1 MISIKHL
8 SGPLTGQE
16 QVFGDER
23 ERIVIG
29 RDPDLC
35 QVVYPPE
42 FTVVGREHVALLRKL
57 SGDYALDIFGDHY
70 TEVDG
75 NPGDAEESIPSG
87 AKFVLGRH
95 GGPSFTVTINRSD
108 ISKALPLTQPQ
119 ARHVP
124 LRAAAARAR
133 RYAFTGLAIAL
144 LAVIGLGLAIRI
156 DLRHQRAEQRR
167 AAFVAA
173 KTMMLA
179 NQVEA
184 VAGQQKQSAA
194 TQISGQE
201 RERLNRSVF
210 AVVLRDAN
218 GHERLLGTS
227 WPVRPNL
234 LATNAHV
241 AKDFDKLA
249 KGESLVVRPPGG
261 SSTEYPVVGTM
272 IHPGYD
278 ALQKYESSDPFYV
291 PTFGK
296 RGITMLGLGVPGYDV
311 AVLKIDGQLPP
322 DVILPIAD
330 TKEIEQLAPGDPV
343 ATSGYPNENV
353 MGQEV
358 QPLGRTPEIQVGNV
372 TALTDFFFLP
382 SDVRHGRMVHH
393 NMPTAGGASGSPIID
408 RFGKVVAVHNAGN
421 LYSTST
427 GDRLSRVQ
435 INYAQRADMVSE
447 LIDGAA
453 DAQVKI
459 DLTYW
464 QGQTAGFKRGFDAV
478 IPVLL
483 RDDRPQGATG
493 DPTAT
498 FDSKDELTT
507 EQVLPQNN
515 PKSGK
520 MRGKTFHF
528 SLKAGSKHL
537 FIIYAQ
543 DMAPVGLALAIKDG
557 RVIAG
562 STDVKSNNLWYQ
574 KIAFA
579 PAGNV
584 DLDVLVSGLDQDTS
598 YTFRDY
604 EWNNV
609 VN

>member
-1 MISIKHL
+1 MIIIKHL

-16 QVFGDER
+16 QTFADDR

-29 RDPDLC
+29 RDPELC

-70 TEVDG
+70 TEVNGSAAD
-75 NPGDAEESIPSG
+75 PEEPIPTR

-95 GGPSFTVTINRSD
+95 GGPSFLVTIDRSHV
-108 ISKALPLTQPQ
+108 SKALPMTQPQ

-124 LRAAAARAR
+124 LRAAATRAR
-133 RYAFTGLAIAL
+133 LFAFVGLTIAL
-144 LAVIGLGLAIRI
+144 FAVIGLGLAIRI
-156 DLRHQRAEQRR
+156 DLHHQRAAQRR
-167 AAFVAA
+167 ASFVAA
-173 KTMMLA
+173 QTKLLA
-179 NQVEA
+179 NQVDA
-184 VAGQQKQSAA
+184 VAGQQKMSAA

-210 AVVLRDAN
+210 AVVLRDPN
-218 GHERLLGTS
+218 GHERLLGTA

-241 AKDFDKLA
+241 AKDFEKLD
-249 KGESLVVRPPGG
+249 KGESLLVRPPGG
-261 SSTEYPVVGTM
+261 SSVEYQVVGTI
-272 IHPGYD
+272 IHPGFD
-278 ALQKYESSDPFYV
+278 ALQKYQSSDPFYV

-311 AVLKIDGQLPP
+311 AVLKIEAQLPA
-322 DVILPIAD
+322 DVILPLAD
-330 TKEIEQLAPGDPV
+330 SKEIEQLAPGDPV
-343 ATSGYPNENV
+343 ATSGYPYENV

-382 SDVRHGRMVHH
+382 TDASHSRLVHH

-421 LYSTST
+421 LYSTTT

-435 INYAQRADMVSE
+435 INYAQRADMLGE
-447 LIDGAA
+447 LVDGKAG
-453 DAQVKI
+453 AQVKT
-459 DLTYW
+459 DQAYW
-464 QGQTAGFKRGFDAV
+464 QAQTAGFKRGFDAV

-493 DPTAT
+493 DPAT
-498 FDSKDELTT
+498 SFESKDELAAA
-507 EQVLPQNN
+507 QLLPQDNAKA
-515 PKSGK
+515 PK

-537 FIIYAQ
+537 FIVYAQ

-584 DLDVLVSGLDQDTS
+584 DIDVLVSSLDQDTS

-604 EWNNV
+604 EWSNA